1 MHLTKK
7 QNNAKAFVNL
17 HIRPVILFCR
27 QYFLEEIYVRL
38 YLLVKSHQE
47 K

>member
-7 QNNAKAFVNL
+7 QNKIYTFVNL
-17 HIRPVILFCR
+17 HIRPVVLLYR
-27 QYFLEEIYVRL
+27 QYFLEEINVRL
-38 YLLVKSHQE
+38 YFLVKSHQE